1 MQFTYYD
8 FQQTLT
14 ADMSGTALAA
24 LTRLVLV
31 NKGPLLSL
39 LTHKPLNVQKC
50 AFKSISGNVSSTFS
64 EVGILVV
71 TQDK

>member
-1 MQFTYYD
+1 
-8 FQQTLT
+8 
-14 ADMSGTALAA
+14 MSSTALAA

-50 AFKSISGNVSSTFS
+50 AFKSTSGNISSTFS
-64 EVGILVV
+64 EVGTLVV
-71 TQDK
+71 MQDK